1 VIDKDSKN
9 SKQLILETAAQ
20 VFAEKGFDGARVDEI
35 AKRAQVNKA
44 LIYYYFESKD
54 KILEE
59 LMAIL
64 IKELIDFKDNLGLK
78 QSVFNSRDLM
88 DENKLD
94 FLLVQSFQFYK
105 NHQMLLNIILSET
118 LKGATNKDVFFKML
132 NLGMED
138 TVERIKSM
146 NGEINNF
153 EEFITIAV
161 FFLYMPML
169 SFITFGQK
177 WAEFNQLDYSAI
189 DIKFHQTFKKV
200 YKEYFLSA
208 VMPRD

>member
-1 VIDKDSKN
+1 VIDKYGKN

>member
-1 VIDKDSKN
+1 MIDKDSKN